1 MKFKGYLCARFVAVL
16 AAQIQTVVTGWQVYE
31 ATHSTFNLGLVGLAF
46 FLPFMIFMPFAG
58 DASDRFNRG
67 KIAGF
72 SGLVFGFLIAL
83 QSFWLSS
90 HPTEILGTLIVLFG
104 LGAAKAYSSAANGSM
119 ISLLVPKPQ
128 LMRAITLNTAMYNV
142 SSVAGPAVGGFL
154 YARLGA
160 VHTLQIAS
168 VLSLIGAILFL
179 CIPVVSLKA
188 EIIESRLQRIAAGFR
203 YIWREK
209 DILGSISL
217 DLFAVFFGGAMALLP
232 VFCKDILMVGPDGFG
247 ILRSATALGSIPM
260 ALYLA
265 RKPIQINPGKK
276 LFTAVNIFGFSMI
289 GFGLS
294 RVFWLSF
301 IFLVISGAA
310 DVVSVYVRHGLL
322 QLKVSESMRGRVTAA
337 NQIFIGASNELG
349 EFESGMAAT
358 LFGPVG
364 AVVGGGMVTLVCVY
378 FWKKAFPSLARLE
391 RLNPED

>member
-1 MKFKGYLCARFVAVL
+1 MKFKGYLWARFFAVL

-58 DASDRFNRG
+58 DAADRFNRG

-72 SGLVFGFLIAL
+72 SGLIFGVLIAL
-83 QSFWLSS
+83 QSFWLASY
-90 HPTEILGTLIVLFG
+90 PTEILGTLVVLFG

-128 LMRAITLNTAMYNV
+128 LMRAITLNTAMYNI
-142 SSVAGPAVGGFL
+142 SSVAGPAVGGVL
-154 YARLGA
+154 YSKLGA
-160 VHTLQIAS
+160 VNTLQIAS
-168 VLSLIGAILFL
+168 LLSLMGAILFF

-265 RKPIQINPGKK
+265 KKPIQMNPGKK
-276 LFTAVNIFGFSMI
+276 LFAAVNIFGLSMI

-364 AVVGGGMVTLVCVY
+364 AVVGGGIVTLVCVY
-378 FWKKAFPSLARLE
+378 FWKKAFPSLARLD
-391 RLNPED
+391 RLNQEI

>member
-1 MKFKGYLCARFVAVL
+1 MKFKGYLWARFFAVL

-31 ATHSTFNLGLVGLAF
+31 ATNSTFNLGLVGLAF

-58 DASDRFNRG
+58 DAADRFNRG

-72 SGLVFGFLIAL
+72 SGLIFGVLIAL
-83 QSFWLSS
+83 QSFWLASY
-90 HPTEILGTLIVLFG
+90 PTEILGTLVVLFG

-128 LMRAITLNTAMYNV
+128 LMRAITLNTAMYNI

-154 YARLGA
+154 YSKLGA
-160 VHTLQIAS
+160 VNTLQIAS
-168 VLSLIGAILFL
+168 LLSLMGAILFF

-265 RKPIQINPGKK
+265 KKPIQMNPGKK
-276 LFTAVNIFGFSMI
+276 LFAAVNIFGLSMI

-364 AVVGGGMVTLVCVY
+364 AVVGGGIVTLVCVY
-378 FWKKAFPSLARLE
+378 FWKKAFPSLARLD
-391 RLNPED
+391 RLNQEI